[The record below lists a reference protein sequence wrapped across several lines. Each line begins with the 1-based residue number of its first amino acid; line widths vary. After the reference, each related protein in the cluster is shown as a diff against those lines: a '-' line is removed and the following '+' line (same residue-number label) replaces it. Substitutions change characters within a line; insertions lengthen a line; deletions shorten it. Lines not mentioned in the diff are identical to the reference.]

1 MPHFSQNARRDVPA
15 YQRIEE
21 SLRLEILSGRLAY
34 GSRLPAAQE
43 LAAQYGTSVF
53 TIHSALSPLVAEGLL
68 ERAPRRGTIIRG
80 GKNQLTQVGLYY
92 GSNFLHGAGKAFY
105 HKLSEELEKELNLE
119 RIRRH
124 VWIDTRAEEEQK
136 EPPPELAEAVSRRK
150 IQALIG
156 ISLNPVDARWI
167 GQLSL
172 PVAAASTAQ
181 LPGRVGQDYSQMAQT
196 AMQALHEQ
204 GCRSV
209 GFILPRPVWGPEE
222 SDRIEDIA
230 GLFPYIVEE
239 AGRLGLQIRNS
250 WMRTPPRR
258 LSDSSL
264 EEFGFRQFLELWRQP
279 EKPDGL
285 VVIPD
290 TVVRG
295 VITAILHEGV
305 QVARDIKLVL
315 HRNEGIPVLCPFPA
329 SWLVTNV
336 RQWAVAL
343 VEQLKHQI
351 AGRQV
356 QPLYLPAFLNPTTSL
371 PNK

>member
-1 MPHFSQNARRDVPA
+1 MAANSSHPLREPPA
-15 YQRIEE
+15 YQRIED
-21 SLRLEILSGRLAY
+21 SLRAEILSGRLAY

-53 TIHSALSPLVAEGLL
+53 TIQSALSPLVREGLL

-80 GKNQLTQVGLYY
+80 GRNQLTQIGLYY
-92 GSNFLHGAGKAFY
+92 GSNFLHGVGKAFY
-105 HKLSEELEKELNLE
+105 HRLSEELEHELSHGQ
-119 RIRRH
+119 IRRRI
-124 VWIDTRAEEEQK
+124 WIDTRQESDQK
-136 EPPPELAEAVSRRK
+136 AAPPELAKALSRRQ

-156 ISLNPVDARWI
+156 ISLNPVDTQWI
-167 GQLSL
+167 AQLDL
-172 PVAAASTAQ
+172 PVAVASTAQ
-181 LPGRVGQDYSQMAQT
+181 VPGRVGQDYQQMAQT
-196 AMQALHEQ
+196 AMQALRAQ

-209 GFILPRPVWGPEE
+209 GFILPRPVWGPEQ
-222 SDRIEDIA
+222 SDRVEDIA

-305 QVARDIKLVL
+305 RVPGGLKLVL
-315 HRNEGIPVLCPFPA
+315 HRNEGIPVICPFPA

-343 VEQLKHQI
+343 IEQLKHQI

-356 QPLYLPAFLNPTTSL
+356 QPVFLPAFLHPTSL
-371 PNK
+371 PNT

>member
-1 MPHFSQNARRDVPA
+1 MPPLSQHARRDLPA
-15 YQRIEE
+15 YQRIED
-21 SLRLEILSGRLAY
+21 SLRSEILSGRLAY

-53 TIHSALSPLVAEGLL
+53 TIHSALSPLVEEGLL
-68 ERAPRRGTIIRG
+68 ERAPRRGTIIWG
-80 GKNQLTQVGLYY
+80 GKNRLTQVGLYY
-92 GSNFLHGAGKAFY
+92 GSNFLHGAGKSFY
-105 HKLSEELEKELNLE
+105 HKLSEELEKELSLE
-119 RIRRH
+119 RIRRRI
-124 VWIDTRAEEEQK
+124 WIDTRAEADQQES
-136 EPPPELAEAVSRRK
+136 PPDLAEALARRQ

-167 GQLSL
+167 GGLTI

-181 LPGRVGQDYSQMAQT
+181 LPGRVGQDYPQMVQA
-196 AMQALHEQ
+196 AMQTLREQ

-222 SDRIEDIA
+222 SDRVDDIA
-230 GLFPYIVEE
+230 GLFPSIVEE

-279 EKPDGL
+279 ERPEGL

-295 VITAILHEGV
+295 VITAILHEGIR
-305 QVARDIKLVL
+305 AAGDLKLVL

-343 VEQLKHQI
+343 IEQLKHQI
-351 AGRQV
+351 AGRRV
-356 QPLYLPAFLNPTTSL
+356 QPVYLPTFLNPTSL
-371 PNK
+371 PNT